1 MRAVIIGTDFLKDTD
16 GSFKAIETN
25 TNIGMDVAVNNYI
38 DKTNFENFILTSSFN
53 EIHLI
58 YTSANVSITDTPR
71 VEGDREFLDFLLKSI
86 CEPNEITFVKHKLDD
101 NSMTI
106 PFIEDGDNKL
116 IIRLSYDTTALLD
129 DTYARDNWE
138 FLKLMYDNSPNSI
151 PKCYINDAEFG
162 IDNIGETLRDNGNHP
177 NYAIKKRITPSDNK
191 VYPKLHKLTSIEDLN
206 NLKVLLEIDEY
217 IQEYIYN
224 TNELIDNKTFH
235 YRSVD
240 LIYGELNS
248 LNLFVY
254 EKTNILPIVDSCDF
268 DDDNKI
274 LIWDRP
280 RYLSKVFNGTA
291 DISVKLDADETTKVV
306 MSDDTIKAANNLNVN
321 DLVKSIILQ
330 DNISFLVSDEWSGS
344 FSNICEN
351 FKVTTS
357 AVVEKDTFNYFGEIC
372 NLTLVNGSKFSD
384 VPHGRIYK
392 VIEQA
397 TETSTETL
405 VVQSNYSQ
413 LKVNDRLL
421 LIDIETNTIETSL
434 IQTIEYS
441 FESLQ
446 AYRINIEESDVFLS
460 MEETENKSKYAILTH
475 NYDYDCRIANCDNIN
490 YDIQGYGCTSG
501 TVDFDYQCGV
511 ADGACFRYGGPYGT
525 NPPYACYYFGTYGCN
540 MYGGSSWSAYCNGNK
555 PSDKKLKKN
564 IKYSHTLSRGFKIYT
579 FEFIDE
585 FVTAQ
590 KDIDNEDYSGK
601 WQGVL
606 AQDLLDTEYENCLNL
621 REDGYFEVDYTK
633 LNLEFKKI

>member
-38 DKTNFENFILTSSFN
+38 DKTNFENFVLTSSFN

-58 YTSANVSITDTPR
+58 YTDANVSITDTPK
-71 VEGDREFLDFLLKSI
+71 VEGDVTFVNFLLKSI
-86 CEPNEITFVKHKLDD
+86 CEPNEITLVKHKLDET
-101 NSMTI
+101 SMTI
-106 PFIEDGDNKL
+106 PFVEDGDNKL
-116 IIRLSYDTTALLD
+116 IIRLAYDTTALLD

-138 FLKLMYDNSPNSI
+138 FLKLMYDNDANSI
-151 PKCYINDAEFG
+151 PKCYISDTEFD
-162 IDNIGETLRDNGNHP
+162 INNIGDTLRDNGNHP
-177 NYAIKKRITPSDNK
+177 NYAIKKRITPTDNK
-191 VYPKLHKLTSIEDLN
+191 IYPKLHKLTSIEDLN
-206 NLKVLLEIDEY
+206 NLKSSLEIDEY

-240 LIYGELNS
+240 LIYSDLNS

-274 LIWDRP
+274 QIWDRP
-280 RYLSKVFNGTA
+280 RYLSKVLNGTA
-291 DISVKLDADETTKVV
+291 EISVKLDADETTKVV
-306 MSDDTIKAANNLNVN
+306 MSDDTIKTANNLNVN
-321 DLVKSIILQ
+321 DLVKSITLQ
-330 DNISFLVSDEWSGS
+330 DDISFLVSDEWSGS

-351 FKVTTS
+351 FNVTTS

-384 VPHGRIYK
+384 VPHGKIFK
-392 VIEQA
+392 VIEKA

-460 MEETENKSKYAILTH
+460 MEETENQSKYAILTH
-475 NYDYDCRIANCDNIN
+475 NYDYDCRRLFC
-490 YDIQGYGCTSG
+490 QTYGDVQAFECGSG
-501 TVDFDYQCGV
+501 NVEFPYQCGDV
-511 ADGACFRYGGPYGT
+511 DGGCYRYGGPYAG
-525 NPPYACYYFGTYGCN
+525 PPFHCYYFGVYGCN
-540 MYGGSSWSAYCNGNK
+540 LSCDADWSVAYCNGNK

-590 KDIDNEDYSGK
+590 KDVSNDDYSGK

-621 REDGYFEVDYTK
+621 REDGYFEVDYSK
-633 LNLEFKKI
+633 LNIEFKKI